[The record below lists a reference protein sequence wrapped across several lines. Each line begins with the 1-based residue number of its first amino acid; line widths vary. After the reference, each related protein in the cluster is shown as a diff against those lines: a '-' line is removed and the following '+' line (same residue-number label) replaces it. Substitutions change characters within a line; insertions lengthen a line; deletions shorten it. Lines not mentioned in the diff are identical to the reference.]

1 MFFPPINED
10 ASLTGGEK
18 TCYPAPILIITGPP
32 GPANSCLSSESSRS
46 LTHPAKA
53 ENPGRVQQR

>member
-10 ASLTGGEK
+10 ASLTGAEK
-18 TCYPAPILIITGPP
+18 TCYPAPILIITGPWT
-32 GPANSCLSSESSRS
+32 SQLLYLSSESSRS